1 MNRRTLHAHHFKGC
15 LPHIGATLSRSPGVQ
30 QSRLPSTSRS
40 NLVLLLL
47 LMEAHLVLVMVQMAI
62 SEQVV
67 AQMLLEVSLSACPQ
81 G

>member
-1 MNRRTLHAHHFKGC
+1 MNRRTLRAHLFTGC
-15 LPHIGATLSRSPGVQ
+15 PPHIGAALSHSPGFQ

-47 LMEAHLVLVMVQMAI
+47 VMEAHLVLVMLQMSI
-62 SEQVV
+62 SKQVV